1 MRLSQ
6 WLCVCLIFSSAAMK
20 GESKNP
26 ANYPLRVH
34 VFGFHQAVFYRNR
47 DMEESKGEG
56 RANLFENSDVQGIDF
71 SFDCSEKLTSSFG
84 YETYPAKWKK
94 QNQELTVL
102 LPEFGRANHYFT
114 CNLKTQMKDY
124 VYARTHNGGLVSE
137 PATAYKAWMV
147 QHDYNPE
154 KGKNM
159 PIRPELTAGEPA
171 QSGNPQQ

>member
-6 WLCVCLIFSSAAMK
+6 CLCVCLLFSSAAIK

-34 VFGFHQAVFYRNR
+34 VFGSNQATFYRNR
-47 DMEESKGEG
+47 DLEESKGEG
-56 RANLFENSDVQGIDF
+56 RANLFENSEVRGIDF
-71 SFDCSEKLTSSFG
+71 SFDCQDKLRGSFG

-94 QNQELTVL
+94 QNRELTVL
-102 LPEFGRANHYFT
+102 LPEFGRANAYFT

-124 VYARTHNGGLVSE
+124 VYARNHNGGLVSE
-137 PATAYKAWMV
+137 PATTYKVWMAK
-147 QHDYNPE
+147 HDYDPE
-154 KGKNM
+154 KGKNT
-159 PIRPELTAGEPA
+159 PTRSEPPAGEPA